1 MPGRLT
7 SLMLTLAVLGGA
19 TVAVGSVPTYA
30 KDVAPILL
38 RHCAAC
44 HAADDGPARVALL
57 SYPKAVAAAS
67 SIREQVA
74 ARRMPPWSADPVHSL
89 KFRNDAR
96 LSDSEVGTLLAWI
109 DGGTPEGNAADL
121 AAMTD
126 EVQSWQSPLRRP
138 PDAIVA
144 LPELHVAAS
153 GEIPYIQQ
161 LIKVPAMQDQWI
173 AAMQL
178 RAGNRRLLHHMAIT
192 EVLLPEGMGP
202 KEIAEFAA
210 VARNLGIPEGAVA
223 DVTPAVVDR
232 ANANAY
238 DMLGVYTPGST
249 LEVFAEDSGKLL
261 KAGKNY
267 YLNFN
272 IHYSATGK
280 PESDRSQ
287 LALWFRP
294 APPRQQLFRAPLAIN
309 AIIANGSELL
319 TDAPGTKAEGTQVS
333 IPPIAPYEHSYELIG
348 MAAFTQAVTIF
359 QLQPHA
365 HMRARDFRYVL
376 VYPDGR
382 ELTLLTVP
390 AYDFHWQLA
399 YELEQPLEAPAGSK
413 LIVTAHYD
421 NSQENYRQRIAADDP
436 GRNCGPQ
443 NLVYFRRQNQTWDE
457 MFSPLAQYAVDTT
470 TTTTTTAT
478 ATGTGA
484 AVPQPRPL
492 KAVQVVGCLV
502 PGRANDW
509 LLRRAGKP
517 AATES
522 QASSSTELQG
532 AKALPLGTGRYALIG
547 TGPFDARSRGGHKV
561 AVKGVL
567 IEDGNRINLTSL
579 QTLATRCP

>member
-7 SLMLTLAVLGGA
+7 SLMLTLAVLGA
-19 TVAVGSVPTYA
+19 AHEAVGSVPTYT
-30 KDVAPILL
+30 KDVAPLLL

-44 HAADDGPARVALL
+44 HADGDDPARVALL
-57 SYPKAVAAAS
+57 SYPQAVAAAS
-67 SIREQVA
+67 SIREQAA
-74 ARRMPPWSADPVHSL
+74 ARTMPPWSADPAHSL

-96 LSDSEVGTLLAWI
+96 LSDVELGTLLAWI
-109 DGGTPEGNAADL
+109 DGGTPEGDAADL
-121 AAMTD
+121 PP
-126 EVQSWQSPLRRP
+126 VSGQPQSWPSALQRP

-144 LPELHVAAS
+144 LPELQVAAS

-202 KEIAEFAA
+202 KEIAQFAA

-223 DVTPAVVDR
+223 DVTPAVVDS

-261 KAGKNY
+261 KGGKNY

-294 APPRQQLFRAPLAIN
+294 TPPRQQLFRAPMAIN

-319 TDAPGTKAEGTQVS
+319 TDAPGTKAEGTPVA
-333 IPPIAPYEHSYELIG
+333 IPPIAPYAHSYELIG
-348 MAAFTQAVTIF
+348 MSAFTQAVTIF

-365 HMRARDFRYVL
+365 HMRARDFRYDL

-413 LIVTAHYD
+413 LVVTAHYD

-436 GRNCGPQ
+436 GRNCGPE

-470 TTTTTTAT
+470 AAAT
-478 ATGTGA
+478 AMRL
-484 AVPQPRPL
+484 PRPL
-492 KAVQVVGCLV
+492 KTVQVVGCLA

-509 LLRRAGKP
+509 QLRRAGKP
-517 AATES
+517 AATGS
-522 QASSSTELQG
+522 QASSSTELQD
-532 AKALPLGTGRYALIG
+532 ARALPLGTGKYALVG
-547 TGPFDARSRGGHKV
+547 TGPFDARSRRGHKV
-561 AVKGVL
+561 VVKGVL
-567 IEDGNRINLTSL
+567 IEAGNRINVTSL
-579 QTLATRCP
+579 QTIGSRCP

>member
-7 SLMLTLAVLGGA
+7 SLMLTLVVLGGA
-19 TVAVGSVPTYA
+19 HAAVGSVPTYT

-44 HAADDGPARVALL
+44 HADGDDPARVALL
-57 SYPKAVAAAS
+57 SYARAVAAAS

-74 ARRMPPWSADPVHSL
+74 ARTMPPWSADPAHSL
-89 KFRNDAR
+89 KFRNDAQ
-96 LSDSEVGTLLAWI
+96 LSDAELGTLLAWI
-109 DGGTPEGNAADL
+109 DGGTPEGDAADL
-121 AAMTD
+121 PAMSA
-126 EVQSWQSPLRRP
+126 QPPSWQSPLQRP

-144 LPELHVAAS
+144 LPELRVAAS

-192 EVLLPEGMGP
+192 EVRLPEGMGP
-202 KEIAEFAA
+202 KEIAQFAA
-210 VARNLGIPEGAVA
+210 VARSLGIPEGAVA
-223 DVTPAVVDR
+223 DVTPAVVDV

-294 APPRQQLFRAPLAIN
+294 TPPRQQLFRAPVAIN

-319 TDAPGTKAEGTQVS
+319 TDAPGTKAEGTQVA
-333 IPPIAPYEHSYELIG
+333 IPPIAPYARSYELIG
-348 MAAFTQAVTIF
+348 MSAFTQAVTIF

-365 HMRARDFRYVL
+365 HMRAHDFRYGL
-376 VYPDGR
+376 VYPDGH

-436 GRNCGPQ
+436 GRNCGPE

-457 MFSPLAQYAVDTT
+457 MFSPLAQYAVD
-470 TTTTTTAT
+470 
-478 ATGTGA
+478 A
-484 AVPQPRPL
+484 AAADTSMRRPRPL
-492 KAVQVVGCLV
+492 QTVQVVGCLV

-509 LLRRAGKP
+509 QLRRAGKP

-522 QASSSTELQG
+522 QASSSTELQD
-532 AKALPLGTGRYALIG
+532 ARALPLGTGNYALLG
-547 TGPFDARSRGGHKV
+547 TGPFDARSRRGHKV

-567 IEDGNRINLTSL
+567 IEEGNRINVTSL
-579 QTLATRCP
+579 QTIGTRCP